1 MRAWSRLRHSTPG
14 HLCRLNNLALTLVI
28 TAAILHA
35 TWNFLLK
42 KSGGGIGVLTLSAVT
57 ATALLT
63 PFSLY
68 LIVRGFT
75 FTPAMIGMIMGSG
88 IIHLAYFLL
97 LDRAYRGAGG
107 GGGTGNSSGAGNG
120 GDLSIVYPLARATG
134 PLLTIV
140 AATLFLGERMS
151 PIAIGGALLIGV
163 SALLLTGN
171 LKKLLSKDAKSGARF
186 ALMCGSMIACY
197 TLWDKQGVAAF
208 LIPPIIFD
216 WGANLVRIIM
226 MIPLAHQRQPGAMT
240 LAWRHH
246 RKAILAIGVM
256 SPLSYILVL
265 TAMVFTPVSY
275 VAPARELSILFA
287 ALIGTQILKEGQAAR
302 RSIAA
307 VGMVLGISALALG

>member
-1 MRAWSRLRHSTPG
+1 M
-14 HLCRLNNLALTLVI
+14 NNLALTLVI
-28 TAAILHA
+28 SAALLHA

-68 LIVRGFT
+68 LIIRGFT
-75 FTPAMIGMIMGSG
+75 FTPAMIGMIICSG

-97 LDRAYRGAGG
+97 LDRAYRGAGSG
-107 GGGTGNSSGAGNG
+107 GSG

-134 PLLTIV
+134 PLLTIL
-140 AATLFLGERMS
+140 AATLFFGERMS
-151 PIAIGGALLIGV
+151 MIAVSGALLIGM
-163 SALLLTGN
+163 SALMLTGN

-186 ALMCGSMIACY
+186 ALMCGSMIAAY

-208 LIPPIIFD
+208 LIPPVIFD
-216 WGANLVRIIM
+216 WGANLVRIM
-226 MIPLAHQRQPGAMT
+226 MMVPLAHQRQPGAMT

-246 RKAILAIGVM
+246 RKAIIGIGVM

-287 ALIGTQILKEGQAAR
+287 ALIGTQILKEGHATR
-302 RSIAA
+302 RRIAA